1 MRYYALFATV
11 RRPPAIASG
20 GKLFVCAPAGRSRIP
35 VQSRLLAVTRGIWIP
50 DSSTPFRGQLRCLG
64 PPTDPIKSAVLA
76 TF

>member
-35 VQSRLLAVTRGIWIP
+35 VQSCLLVIPRGIWIP

-64 PPTDPIKSAVLA
+64 PPTNPIESAVSA